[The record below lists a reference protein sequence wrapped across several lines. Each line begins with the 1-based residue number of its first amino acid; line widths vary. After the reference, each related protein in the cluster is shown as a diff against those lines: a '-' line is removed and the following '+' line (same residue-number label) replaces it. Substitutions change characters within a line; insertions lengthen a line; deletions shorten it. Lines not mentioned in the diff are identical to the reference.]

1 MRDTYGM
8 GLVGYGRISTSD
20 QNTTAQRD
28 ALTAA
33 GCERIFLD
41 IASGKLARRPKLDAA
56 LDFLRPGDTLV
67 ITKLDRL
74 GRSVRN
80 LVDLSATLAAREV
93 DLRVLAPGID
103 MSTTRQADIPHSQCH
118 RRVERDLIS
127 GRTRDG
133 LSAARAR
140 GRKGDAEPR

>member
-1 MRDTYGM
+1 VS
-8 GLVGYGRISTSD
+8 LVGYGRISTSD
-20 QNTTAQRD
+20 QNTDAQRD

-41 IASGKLARRPKLDAA
+41 TASGKLARRPKLDAA

-80 LVDLSATLAAREV
+80 LVELSATLAKREV
-93 DLRVLAPGID
+93 DLRVLNQGMTPARRALSGCRCPWVRSSPDSTVAAPVAG
-103 MSTTRQADIPHSQCH
+103 
-118 RRVERDLIS
+118 
-127 GRTRDG
+127 
-133 LSAARAR
+133 
-140 GRKGDAEPR
+140 